1 MHRLVDIYDRVPLL
15 DTTYVRDAGIHQRRC
30 GVNSTKRS
38 SNSNDDARVHSSKQ
52 VGVGHESGEFEDLQ
66 RKKRER
72 ERGEET
78 EREREREAEEV
89 EEAGGW
95 RRSTKEDG
103 SKERGNERNGSLWS
117 SDFVARKKREAS

>member
-78 EREREREAEEV
+78 ERERGREKLKRSKRREA
-89 EEAGGW
+89 GDDRP
-95 RRSTKEDG
+95 RRT
-103 SKERGNERNGSLWS
+103 
-117 SDFVARKKREAS
+117 VRKKEGTRETVVYGPATS

>member
-15 DTTYVRDAGIHQRRC
+15 DTTYVREAGIHQRRC

-52 VGVGHESGEFEDLQ
+52 EGVGHESGEFEDLQ

-72 ERGEET
+72 EKEGKKEK
-78 EREREREAEEV
+78 ERER
-89 EEAGGW
+89 
-95 RRSTKEDG
+95 S
-103 SKERGNERNGSLWS
+103 
-117 SDFVARKKREAS
+117 

>member
-52 VGVGHESGEFEDLQ
+52 VGVGEYESGEFEDLQ

-72 ERGEET
+72 EKEGKRQ
-78 EREREREAEEV
+78 REREGE
-89 EEAGGW
+89 
-95 RRSTKEDG
+95 RS
-103 SKERGNERNGSLWS
+103 
-117 SDFVARKKREAS
+117 